1 MSVIVTVRVSGDA
14 ATFEQATA
22 EHADTIGRIID
33 LAKRHGLIAHRWYGA
48 DGQYMAIDEWPD
60 VDSFNAFFS
69 EAQPDIGPVMQAAG
83 VTSPPEATFW
93 AHARHRG
100 RRRLGGLTSEAA
112 RSMNRLSRSH
122 GVLEARARG
131 APRMALK
138 PWLDCGR
145 LAQAPA
151 GRICTVIRNLSY
163 ARRTLCAA
171 S

>member
-1 MSVIVTVRVSGDA
+1 VSVIVMLRVSGGP
-14 ATFEQATA
+14 ATSEQATA
-22 EHADTIGRIID
+22 AHADAIGRIMD
-33 LAKRHGLIAHRWYGA
+33 VAKRHGLIAHRWCGA
-48 DGQYMAIDEWPD
+48 DGQYMAVDEWPD
-60 VDSFNAFFS
+60 ADRFNAFFNG
-69 EAQPDIGPVMQAAG
+69 AQPDRPGHAG
-83 VTSPPEATFW
+83 CRGDLSTGSDVL

-122 GVLEARARG
+122 GALEARARG